1 MEFRKITLSN
11 WRQFESVEIA
21 LDSDVTIITGANGC
35 GKTTLLN
42 LLAKHNNWNYTPLA
56 SPRENDKGV
65 WSFFS
70 NISQSLLSKFREQ
83 LQPNLYPMP
92 RSHRNNFEI
101 GEIVYSNNISAKIL
115 LPGDVGQQSQY
126 GIEIQNMQSV
136 PLLYIPSHR
145 PIFRY
150 QKIDNIPTIKKS
162 AQQAFDEVAN
172 VTRERY
178 FGQHNQNNQGHLIKS
193 TLIGWAINGYGV
205 KKENQYIMPPDI
217 EQVSNFEGFQ
227 NILRQLL
234 PVTMGFE
241 KIEIRNMEIVF
252 IGNNGND
259 DFMFESVSGG
269 IAAIVDLA
277 WQIFMFS
284 KDKTERFYV
293 LIDEVENHLHPSMQR
308 RVLPDMVKAFPMAKF
323 IVSTHSPLIVN
334 SVSNGSVNV
343 LMNSPIKIQSK
354 KLDIRASALEA
365 NEILER
371 VLGISSTLSIE
382 TETKLKEF
390 IENLSKSNI
399 CEESLDRF
407 RGELK
412 SIGMERLLPKYLKER
427 I

>member
-1 MEFRKITLSN
+1 MEFKKIAISN
-11 WRQFESVEIA
+11 WRQFESIEIQ
-21 LDSDVTIITGANGC
+21 LDNDVTIITGANGC
-35 GKTTLLN
+35 GKTTILN

-56 SPRENDKGV
+56 SPRESDKGV

-70 NISQSLLSKFREQ
+70 NISQSLLSKFRG
-83 LQPNLYPMP
+83 QPQVRPNY
-92 RSHRNNFEI
+92 FEI
-101 GEIVYSNNISAKIL
+101 GEVLYSNNISSKIM
-115 LPGDVGQQSQY
+115 LPGDIGQQSQY

-150 QKIDNIPTIKKS
+150 QRIDNIPTIKKS
-162 AQQAFDEVAN
+162 AQQASVEVAN

-178 FGQHNQNNQGHLIKS
+178 FGNHNQNNQGHLIKS

-205 KKENQYIMPPDI
+205 KKEDHYIMPPDN
-217 EQVSNFEGFQ
+217 EQISNFEGFQ
-227 NILRQLL
+227 NVLRQLL

-252 IGNNGND
+252 IGNNGTD

-269 IAAIVDLA
+269 IGAIVDLA

-284 KDKTERFYV
+284 KDKKERFYV

-308 RVLPDMVKAFPMAKF
+308 RVLPDLVKAFPMAKF

-334 SVSNGSVNV
+334 SVTNGSVNV
-343 LMNSPIKIQSK
+343 LMNSPIRIKSK
-354 KLDIRASALEA
+354 KIDIKASALEA

-371 VLGISSTLSIE
+371 VLGISSSLSIE
-382 TETKLKEF
+382 TELKLKVILDNF
-390 IENLSKSNI
+390 STSTINDA
-399 CEESLDRF
+399 SLDKF
-407 RGELK
+407 RNELK
-412 SIGMERLLPKYLKER
+412 SIGMERLLPKYLKEA